1 MTAVLDA
8 SPDSFRVEQ
17 PSTMPAGVSAL
28 GSLDKRRMT
37 DELRDWNLRL
47 AEPADEKVREVE
59 RLNML
64 RRFVTPQLAE
74 IAEPEEV
81 MDVFREFHHAVGFA
95 TCGGVCRGEMD
106 FTCLTVRSR
115 PSKSHRWPDRVKVM
129 DPS

>member
-1 MTAVLDA
+1 
-8 SPDSFRVEQ
+8 
-17 PSTMPAGVSAL
+17 MPAGVSAL

-81 MDVFREFHHAVGFA
+81 MEEVMEVFREFHHAIGFA
-95 TCGGVCRGEMD
+95 TCGEVCCGEVD
-106 FTCLTVRSR
+106 FTCLSRPSR
-115 PSKSHRWPDRVKVM
+115 PSKSHRWPDRVKGM